1 MEKGTKGEG
10 APRGQDE
17 SATGRNEAAT
27 ARRAAR
33 RSPRPTAARWGP
45 RAAPAAGSPRTMF
58 FRRYRFSV
66 FILPAVFAVLG
77 SSCFC
82 CTIIISLPL
91 FLLFCCKS
99 MFTKP
104 KYRIVLTCNLFS
116 TKILKIPSKSLTR

>member
-17 SATGRNEAAT
+17 SATGRNEAAA

-33 RSPRPTAARWGP
+33 RSPRPKAARWGP

-66 FILPAVFAVLG
+66 FILPAVFAVLLLLFASG
-77 SSCFC
+77 KSGAWLLFMQSSSKFSASVAQSSSVFHCSSCFVASRC
-82 CTIIISLPL
+82 LP
-91 FLLFCCKS
+91 S
-99 MFTKP
+99 QN
-104 KYRIVLTCNLFS
+104 IE
-116 TKILKIPSKSLTR
+116 